1 MKKMEKDKVLE
12 IFRELVGDK
21 ADKLSASHFPADIN
35 DRITSALAKENPEWT
50 DEEIVKND
58 QIGMNLVD
66 WQRDA
71 AFIVALT
78 LFPERFTDKEIQ
90 DEIRALMIHI
100 PAHVKDAEELY
111 LDSKSKKA

>member
-1 MKKMEKDKVLE
+1 MKKDKVLE
-12 IFRELVGDK
+12 IFRGLVGDK
-21 ADKLSASHFPADIN
+21 ADKLSATHFPADIN

-50 DEEIVKND
+50 DEEIIKND

-66 WQRDA
+66 WHRDA

-90 DEIRALMIHI
+90 DEIRSLIIHV
-100 PAHVKDAEELY
+100 PAHIKEAESLY
-111 LDSKSKKA
+111 YDSKNKKA